1 MALSGLTAL
10 ESEMLDAL
18 MTSHE
23 RHALPVGFLDQQ
35 PEITSRSRQQLADW
49 MIEVCFF
56 KPQRGHC
63 AEPKHQHHHCDPTR
77 APSCTKHLFMLHFV
91 YSHEMVP
98 RKCFMYHEVCSW
110 AVH

>member
-56 KPQRGHC
+56 KPTTWPLCRTQ
-63 AEPKHQHHHCDPTR
+63 APT
-77 APSCTKHLFMLHFV
+77 PPL
-91 YSHEMVP
+91 
-98 RKCFMYHEVCSW
+98 
-110 AVH
+110 